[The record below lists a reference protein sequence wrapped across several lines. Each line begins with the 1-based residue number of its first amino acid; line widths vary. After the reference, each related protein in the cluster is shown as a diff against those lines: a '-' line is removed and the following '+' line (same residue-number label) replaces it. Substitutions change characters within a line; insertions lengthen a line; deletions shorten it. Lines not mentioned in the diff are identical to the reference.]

1 MRFRDMGK
9 RDKIGPILFYA
20 NLASNITIEEN
31 GFTFKNSGNMSDFSR
46 KLWVHDQIGNH
57 EA

>member
-1 MRFRDMGK
+1 MGK
-9 RDKIGPILFYA
+9 RDKIDPILFYA

-46 KLWVHDQIGNH
+46 KLRVHDQIGNH